1 MFTMQ
6 KLPRLAI
13 NVCVW
18 LGCISLLAANSA
30 LAHFPWLIRTE
41 DGKAA
46 YFFGENVA
54 DRTYHLPE
62 TIAKAEVRLLSSVA
76 EPTKLQLVAVD
87 EDSLVGLVSKDEIPA
102 DAQLCSQVTFGIY
115 HGARLDYYTQHQAGK
130 LPTNREAYQPIPSP
144 LRLKA
149 ELVETQ
155 TGVDAY
161 VSWDGKPVAD
171 AEVKLCSADGS
182 EQGAATTDAAG
193 KVSFDDK
200 QIQAGLNGIV
210 VGYTLAEQAGT
221 LDNKAYTSEAHYLT
235 STFNDPRS
243 SQTEPAAFTPQS
255 GKQTPPAELP
265 FAITSFGAARLGDAI
280 YVYGG
285 HIGQAHSYSTAEQS
299 NQLLKLDLS
308 NPATAWEKVA
318 EGERL
323 QGLALVAHGN
333 QLITIGGFTALNA
346 EGEPHNLH
354 SQAAV
359 RAFDVSS
366 GSWQDLPGLPSGRS
380 SHDAAILGDTIYV
393 VGGWDMDGVKETQ
406 WHSTAL
412 ALDLSQADP
421 QWQSL
426 ATPPFIRRALV
437 VVAHAGKVYA
447 IGGMDE
453 EGGPTR
459 EVAVFDPKTSLWTE
473 GPKLVG
479 EEDMEGFGASAWS
492 IDGKLVATTYS
503 GNIQQLNA
511 AGTQWNVVGQTKDA
525 RFFNRLLPF
534 GPQALISVGGANM
547 ERHEKYVAPELI
559 ELK

>member
-1 MFTMQ
+1 MQ
-6 KLPRLAI
+6 NSTKLAI
-13 NVCVW
+13 KVCAW

-30 LAHFPWLIRTE
+30 LAHFPWLVRTE

-46 YFFGENVA
+46 YFFGDNVA

-62 TIAKAEVRLLSSVA
+62 TIAKAEVQLVSGGA
-76 EPTKLQLVAVD
+76 EPTQLRLIAVD
-87 EDSLVGLVSKDEIPA
+87 EDSLVGLVSEDEIPA

-130 LPTNREAYQPIPSP
+130 LPTSREAYQPNPCP
-144 LRLKA
+144 LRLMA
-149 ELVETQ
+149 ELVDTQ

-161 VSWDGKPVAD
+161 ISWDGKPLAD

-182 EQGAATTDAAG
+182 EQGEATTDAAG

-200 QIQAGLNGIV
+200 QIQDGLNGIV

-235 STFNDPRS
+235 STFNDPRG
-243 SQTEPAAFTPQS
+243 SQTEQSTSAPQS
-255 GKQTPPAELP
+255 DKHTLAELP

-299 NQLLKLDLS
+299 NQLLKLDIS
-308 NPATAWEKVA
+308 NPSAAWEKVT

-333 QLITIGGFTALNA
+333 RLITIGGFTALNA

-359 RAFDVSS
+359 RAFDVTS
-366 GSWQDLPGLPSGRS
+366 GSWQDLAGLPNGRS

-421 QWQSL
+421 QWQEL
-426 ATPPFIRRALV
+426 ATPPFTRRALV
-437 VVAHAGKVYA
+437 VVAHAGKIYA
-447 IGGMDE
+447 IGGMDQ

-459 EVAVFDPKTSLWTE
+459 EVAVFDPKTSAWTE
-473 GPKLVG
+473 GPMLVG
-479 EEDMEGFGASAWS
+479 EEDMEGFGAAAWS

-503 GNIQQLNA
+503 GKIQQLNS

-534 GPQALISVGGANM
+534 SPQALISVGGANM

>member
-1 MFTMQ
+1 MHKPFQ
-6 KLPRLAI
+6 LAI
-13 NVCVW
+13 HACAW
-18 LGCISLLAANSA
+18 LGCLSLLAANSA
-30 LAHFPWLIRTE
+30 RAHFPWLVRTE

-54 DRTYHLPE
+54 DRTYHLPDS
-62 TIAKAEVRLLSSVA
+62 IAKAEIQLLSSGQ
-76 EPTKLQLVAVD
+76 EPTKLQLIAVD

-102 DAQLCSQVTFGIY
+102 DARLCSQVTFGIY

-130 LPTNREAYQPIPSP
+130 LPTSRQAYRPIPCP
-144 LRLKA
+144 LRFNV
-149 ELVETQ
+149 ELVDTQ

-161 VSWDGKPVAD
+161 VTWDGKPLPD

-182 EQGAATTDAAG
+182 EQGEATSDAAG
-193 KVSFDDK
+193 RVSFDDQ
-200 QIQAGLNGIV
+200 QIQDGLNGILI
-210 VGYTLAEQAGT
+210 GYTLAEQAGT
-221 LDNKAYTSEAHYLT
+221 LDNKTYASEAHYLT
-235 STFNDPRS
+235 STFNAPRG
-243 SQTEPAAFTPQS
+243 SQTDQATPTPQS
-255 GKQTPPAELP
+255 DKQTPLAELP
-265 FAITSFGAARLGDAI
+265 FAITSFGAARLGDSL

-308 NPATAWEKVA
+308 NPSAAWEKVT

-333 QLITIGGFTALNA
+333 RLIAIGGFTALNA

-366 GSWQDLPGLPSGRS
+366 GSWQDLPELPSGRS

-421 QWQSL
+421 QWQAL
-426 ATPPFIRRALV
+426 APPPFNRRALV
-437 VVAHAGKVYA
+437 VVAHAGKIYT
-447 IGGMDE
+447 IGGMNE

-459 EVAVFDPKTSLWTE
+459 EVGVFDPQTNAWTE
-473 GPKLVG
+473 GPELVG
-479 EEDMEGFGASAWS
+479 EEGMEGFGASAWS

-503 GNIQQLNA
+503 GKIQQLNS
-511 AGTQWNVVGQTKDA
+511 AGTQWNVIGRTKDA

-534 GPQALISVGGANM
+534 GRQALISVGGANM
-547 ERHEKYVAPELI
+547 ELHEKYVVLELI
-559 ELK
+559 EPK